1 MATIDKVFGACLI
14 GGFGFAVVM
23 LLSAGAA
30 SRLRFPRLRMGRLR
44 LPRMRLPRPRVAARL
59 RPPRLP
65 RVRTPRVVA
74 TAGTAAAKARLPRP
88 ASPPGPVVDAAL
100 IPPGTLPIMLG
111 LFATLFGGTGLFCR
125 SNLQLD
131 AFASL
136 WFATGGAA
144 AGTVVAV
151 FALWQYFIAGA
162 AASEVRGESPLG
174 KIGHVAIPIPEDGV
188 GSVAYMTEGK
198 RISIPARARNGH
210 ALDRQAAI
218 MIVDMLGHT
227 AVVEELPDG
236 L

>member
-1 MATIDKVFGACLI
+1 MGTVDKVFGVCLV

-30 SRLRFPRLRMGRLR
+30 SRLRVPRLRMGRLR
-44 LPRMRLPRPRVAARL
+44 LPQLRLPRLRLAGRL
-59 RPPRLP
+59 RPPRVP
-65 RVRTPRVVA
+65 RVRAPRVPA
-74 TAGTAAAKARLPRP
+74 AAGTATAQARLPRP
-88 ASPPGPVVDAAL
+88 TRPPGPAVDAAF

-111 LFATLFGGTGLFCR
+111 LFATLFGGMGLFCR

-131 AFASL
+131 ALPSV

-144 AGTVVAV
+144 AGTVVIV

-174 KIGHVAIPIPEDGV
+174 KIGHIAIAIPEDGV
-188 GSVAYMTEGK
+188 GAVAYMTEGK

-210 ALDRQAAI
+210 ALDQRAAV